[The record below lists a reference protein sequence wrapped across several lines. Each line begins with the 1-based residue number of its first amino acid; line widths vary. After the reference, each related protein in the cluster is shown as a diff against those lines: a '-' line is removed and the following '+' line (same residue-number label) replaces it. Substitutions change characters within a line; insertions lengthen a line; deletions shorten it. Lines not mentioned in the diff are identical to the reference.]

1 MANKLAA
8 AIVQGQHPE
17 RDSAQKGPGVW
28 KNRDDEALMGFVREG
43 SAHAFAVLVERH
55 HMRFY
60 RLAYRTVADNGTA
73 EDIVQDAFLKLWQNP
88 ESWDP
93 KRNSRFTTWFYRVII
108 NLSLDWKRRK
118 KPEPLFEDT
127 AMAEEEGA
135 QDSRLVAA
143 ERQQALER
151 EIAQLPERQRTALNL
166 CSYEEMNNREAAEI
180 MGLSEKALQSLIMRA
195 KTALKKRLS
204 SYV

>member
-1 MANKLAA
+1 MPIHKS
-8 AIVQGQHPE
+8 ITQGIGPE
-17 RDSAQKGPGVW
+17 RDSLEREPGVW
-28 KNRDDEALMGFVREG
+28 ESRDDEALMGFVRQG
-43 SAHAFAVLVERH
+43 NAHAFAVLVERH

-60 RLAYRTVADNGTA
+60 RLAYRYVADGGTA
-73 EDIVQDAFLKLWQNP
+73 EDIVQDAFLKLWQHPDN
-88 ESWDP
+88 WDP
-93 KRNSRFTTWFYRVII
+93 QRNSRFTTWFYRVVI

-127 AMAEEEGA
+127 ALSAEEGA
-135 QDSRLVAA
+135 EDEKIAA
-143 ERQQALER
+143 QEKQQALER

-166 CSYEEMNNREAAEI
+166 CFYEELSNREAAEI

-195 KTALKKRLS
+195 KTALKRKLS